1 MDLFRSSVEKS
12 EIDDSDEGKVNCP
25 SVMQLL
31 GGNQSLAL
39 ASSYEALT
47 PRHCR
52 AEEILPKCLASNGRR
67 QLPIQTQ
74 AVMRSFLPP
83 ISDSHNHPR

>member
-12 EIDDSDEGKVNCP
+12 EIANSDEGKVNCP
-25 SVMQLL
+25 SVIQLL

-47 PRHCR
+47 
-52 AEEILPKCLASNGRR
+52 AGLK
-67 QLPIQTQ
+67 
-74 AVMRSFLPP
+74 RSFPNAWHQMSTSTSHPDAGRHAFLPA
-83 ISDSHNHPR
+83 SHL

>member
-12 EIDDSDEGKVNCP
+12 EIANSDEGKVNCP
-25 SVMQLL
+25 SVIQLL

-47 PRHCR
+47 GSV
-52 AEEILPKCLASNGRR
+52 EEILPQMLGIK
-67 QLPIQTQ
+67 
-74 AVMRSFLPP
+74 
-83 ISDSHNHPR
+83 

>member
-12 EIDDSDEGKVNCP
+12 EIANSDEGKVNCP
-25 SVMQLL
+25 SVIQLL

-47 PRHCR
+47 GR
-52 AEEILPKCLASNGRR
+52 AEEILPKCLASNSRR
-67 QLPIQTQ
+67 QLRIQEQ
-74 AVMRSFLPP
+74 AVMGSFLLPSL
-83 ISDSHNHPR
+83 ILITTQDD

>member
-12 EIDDSDEGKVNCP
+12 EIANSDEGKVNCP
-25 SVMQLL
+25 SVIQLL

-47 PRHCR
+47 GR
-52 AEEILPKCLASNGRR
+52 AEEILPKCLASNSRR
-67 QLPIQTQ
+67 QLPIQAQ
-74 AVMRSFLPP
+74 AVMGSFLLPSL
-83 ISDSHNHPR
+83 ILITTQDD